1 MEIAYQKATALL
13 PEPWRSAARAL
24 PEKDCSVAEEIRLRV
39 GQAASVLLPRGEVPL
54 SGAGAVTASAL
65 RDLLERASGASVH
78 AVSQQLRHGFVTAPG
93 GLRVGF
99 CGEAVTEMGQLRT
112 LRAFSSAVIRIPR
125 EVRGCADAL
134 FPALCPGGEFV
145 STLLLA
151 PPGGGKTTLARE
163 LIRLLSESGTR
174 VAVADERGELG
185 GAGGFSLGA
194 RADVL
199 SFAPKAEG
207 AMLLLRAMNP
217 QVLAMDEIT
226 AAQDLEAIA
235 LAVGCGVRLLA
246 TAHARDVS
254 SLSRR
259 PLYRELRALGAFD
272 RAVVIRCAADGSRVY
287 RAEALS

>member
-13 PEPWRSAARAL
+13 PEPWRSAAHAL
-24 PEKDCSVAEEIRLRV
+24 PEKDCAAAEEIRLRV
-39 GQAASVLLPRGEVPL
+39 GQAVSVLLPRGEISL
-54 SGAGAVTASAL
+54 SAAGAVTASAL

-185 GAGGFSLGA
+185 GAGGFSLG
-194 RADVL
+194 RTTDVL

-272 RAVVIRCAADGSRVY
+272 RAVVIRYAADGSRVY
-287 RAEALS
+287 RAEALL